1 MNILNK
7 WFGSRRDRA
16 VAKAQKSLS
25 GYELEKRILE
35 IDQEHGNISKLEF
48 QQALDDLDIKHLAK
62 KADNEQHLE
71 ELKLEHRLQQG
82 RISHT
87 DYERELATV
96 KGEPYVNV
104 LNMGI
109 DSDNVV
115 QGYIEL
121 DWNDEFVKMLTEAGI
136 TGTSDE
142 DIVNKW
148 FNGVC
153 RTVLW
158 QEQADLDYGLN
169 NNRGRPDVEYR
180 SEGED

>member
-1 MNILNK
+1 VKSIFNPK
-7 WFGSRRDRA
+7 TWFGKSRDRA
-16 VAKAQKSLS
+16 VAHD
-25 GYELEKRILE
+25 LE
-35 IDQEHGNISKLEF
+35 QGNISKLEY
-48 QQALDDLDIKHLAK
+48 QQAQEDLALKQLSKQANSK
-62 KADNEQHLE
+62 QHLE
-71 ELKLEHRLQQG
+71 ELKLARDLKLD
-82 RISHT
+82 RISHS

-109 DSDNVV
+109 DKDNVV

-169 NNRGRPDVEYR
+169 NDRGRPDVEYR